1 MQFNRETIQEVK
13 DGESLRKALL
23 EAEVVEKKCHL
34 YAEMSHDNHVKTMF
48 EGAARDMGRAVE
60 KLKKMTPRYM

>member
-23 EAEVVEKKCHL
+23 EAEVVEDAGQM
-34 YAEMSHDNHVKTMF
+34 Y
-48 EGAARDMGRAVE
+48 
-60 KLKKMTPRYM
+60 

>member
-1 MQFNRETIQEVK
+1 MNLNRETIYEVK

-23 EAEVVEKKCHL
+23 EAEVVEKKCQL
-34 YAEMSHDNHVKTMF
+34 YAEMAQDNQVKSMF
-48 EGAARDMGRAVE
+48 DMAARDMGRAVE